1 VRSLFDFL
9 IQKEVV
15 PSEDLDELRLEAESR
30 GVSVYQLLLQQRRI
44 KEEPFL
50 RWVSEEWGI
59 PFYPSLTGIR
69 EDQGLIRDL
78 PIQYLRRHGLY
89 PLYRENGT
97 VHLALCDPFDL
108 QALDEFGSLL
118 QARPVPV
125 LAPSEEILSAINRSF
140 DQAESSSEAIIQDM
154 DSAEEDEAG
163 FLEASAS
170 GADLLEETSDA
181 PVVRLV
187 NHILTKAVRSGASD
201 IHFEPFENKLFVRYR
216 LDGVLYTFHTLSRR
230 LHAPAVS
237 RVKVMAGLNI
247 AEKRVPQDGRI
258 EIRIG
263 DRRIDLRI
271 SCLPTI
277 YGERVVMRLLEK
289 DARLLSLE
297 EIGLAGGELDTI
309 RRLATMSHG
318 IVLVTGPTGSGKT
331 TTLYSALNYINTSD
345 KNILTVEDPV
355 EYQLEGIG
363 QMQIH
368 SAVGL
373 TFANSLR
380 SMLRQDPDVILV
392 GEIRDLETAEIAVQ
406 AALTG
411 HLVFST
417 LHTNDAAGG
426 ITRLFNMGIEPFLVS
441 SSLRAI
447 VAQRLV
453 RILCPA
459 CKEPY
464 TLTEREISRQGLE
477 GRISPEQT
485 LYAPGGCEQC
495 LDTGYRGRTALF
507 EILELNESL
516 QTLILGTS
524 DSNRIRGE
532 ALSSGMRTL
541 RDNGLAKAAQ
551 GLTSIDEV
559 LRVTQV

>member
-1 VRSLFDFL
+1 MRSLFDFL
-9 IQKEVV
+9 VHEEVV
-15 PSEDLDELRLEAESR
+15 SSQELEGLREEAEQK
-30 GVSVYQLLLQQRRI
+30 GITVYQLLLQRRRI
-44 KEEPFL
+44 SEEPFL
-50 RWVSEEWGI
+50 RAVSREWGV
-59 PFYPSLTGIR
+59 PFYSTLTNVR
-69 EDQGLIRDL
+69 EEPELIRDL
-78 PIQYLRRHGLY
+78 PIQYLKRHGLY
-89 PLYRENGT
+89 PLCRDNGS
-97 VHLALCDPFDL
+97 VHLALSDPFAL
-108 QALDEFGSLL
+108 QSLDELGTLL
-118 QARPVPV
+118 RARPIPV
-125 LAPSEEILSAINRSF
+125 LAPSEEVLSAINRSF
-140 DQAESSSEAIIQDM
+140 DQADSESEGIIQDM
-154 DSAEEDEAG
+154 DSEEEG
-163 FLEASAS
+163 GVERLETGS

-187 NHILTKAVRSGASD
+187 NHVLTRAVRSGASD
-201 IHFEPFENKLFVRYR
+201 IHLEPYENKLFVRLR
-216 LDGVLYTFHTLSRR
+216 LDGVLYTFYTLSRKM
-230 LHAPAVS
+230 HAPAVS

-297 EIGLAGGELDTI
+297 EIGLDGEELSTI

-331 TTLYSALNYINTSD
+331 TSLYSALNYINTPD

-363 QMQIH
+363 QMQVNPG
-368 SAVGL
+368 VGL
-373 TFANSLR
+373 TFARSLR

-417 LHTNDAAGG
+417 LHTNDAASG
-426 ITRLFNMGIEPFLVS
+426 ITRLINMGIEPFLVS

-447 VAQRLV
+447 LAQRLV

-464 TLTEREISRQGLE
+464 TLSETEISRQGLE
-477 GRISPEQT
+477 GRIPPERT
-485 LYAPGGCEQC
+485 IYAPCGCDNC
-495 LDTGYRGRTALF
+495 LQTGYKGRTALF
-507 EILELNESL
+507 EILELNEAL
-516 QTLILGTS
+516 QHLILDTS
-524 DSNRIRGE
+524 DSNRIRSE
-532 ALSSGMRTL
+532 ALSWGMKTL
-541 RDNGLAKAAQ
+541 RDNGMAKVVR

-559 LRVTQV
+559 LRVTQI

>member
-9 IQKEVV
+9 VHEEVV
-15 PSEDLDELRLEAESR
+15 SSQELEGLREEAEQK
-30 GVSVYQLLLQQRRI
+30 GITVYQLLLQRRRI
-44 KEEPFL
+44 SEEPFL
-50 RWVSEEWGI
+50 RAVSREWGVS
-59 PFYPSLTGIR
+59 FYSTLTNVR
-69 EDQGLIRDL
+69 EEPELIRDL
-78 PIQYLRRHGLY
+78 PIQYLKRHGLY
-89 PLYRENGT
+89 PLCRDNGS
-97 VHLALCDPFDL
+97 VHLALSDPFAL
-108 QALDEFGSLL
+108 QSLDELGTLL
-118 QARPVPV
+118 RARPIPV
-125 LAPSEEILSAINRSF
+125 LAPSEEVLSAINRSF
-140 DQAESSSEAIIQDM
+140 DQADSESEGIIQDM
-154 DSAEEDEAG
+154 DSEEEG
-163 FLEASAS
+163 GVERLETGS

-187 NHILTKAVRSGASD
+187 NHVLTRAVRSGASD
-201 IHFEPFENKLFVRYR
+201 IHLEPYENKLFVRLR
-216 LDGVLYTFHTLSRR
+216 LDGVLYTFYTLSRKM
-230 LHAPAVS
+230 HAPAVS

-297 EIGLAGGELDTI
+297 EIGLDGEELSTI

-331 TTLYSALNYINTSD
+331 TSLYSALNYINTPD

-363 QMQIH
+363 QMQVNPG
-368 SAVGL
+368 VGL
-373 TFANSLR
+373 TFARSLR

-417 LHTNDAAGG
+417 LHTNDAASG
-426 ITRLFNMGIEPFLVS
+426 ITRLINMGIEPFLVS

-447 VAQRLV
+447 LAQRLV

-464 TLTEREISRQGLE
+464 TLSETEISRQGLE
-477 GRISPEQT
+477 GRIPPERT
-485 LYAPGGCEQC
+485 IYAPCGCDNC
-495 LDTGYRGRTALF
+495 LQTGYKGRTALF
-507 EILELNESL
+507 EILELNEAL
-516 QTLILGTS
+516 QHLILDTS
-524 DSNRIRGE
+524 DSNRIRSE
-532 ALSSGMRTL
+532 ALSWGMKTL
-541 RDNGLAKAAQ
+541 RDNGMAKVVR

-559 LRVTQV
+559 LRVTQI

>member
-9 IQKEVV
+9 VHKEIVS
-15 PSEDLDELRLEAESR
+15 SEELDDLQREAERR
-30 GVSVYQLLLQQRRI
+30 GCSVYQLLLQQRRI

-50 RWVSEEWGI
+50 RSISEEWDVPYYGT
-59 PFYPSLTGIR
+59 LTGVQ
-69 EDQGLIRDL
+69 EDQGLIGNL
-78 PIQYLRRHGLY
+78 PIQYLKKHSLY
-89 PLYRENGT
+89 PMSQENGT
-97 VHLALCDPFDL
+97 VRLALSDRFDL

-118 QARPVPV
+118 DARPVPV
-125 LAPSEEILSAINRSF
+125 LAPSEEVISAINRSF
-140 DQAESSSEAIIQDM
+140 DQAESESEAIIQDM
-154 DSAEEDEAG
+154 DGGEEGELAP
-163 FLEASAS
+163 LESS
-170 GADLLEETSDA
+170 GGADLLEETSDA

-187 NHILTKAVRSGASD
+187 NHILAKAVRSGASD
-201 IHFEPFENKLFVRYR
+201 VHLEPYENKLFVRLR
-216 LDGVLYTFHTLSRR
+216 LDGVLYTFHTLSRK

-297 EIGLAGGELDTI
+297 EIGLVGRDLDTI
-309 RRLATMSHG
+309 RRLATMTHG

-331 TTLYSALNYINTSD
+331 TSLYSALNYINTPD

-368 SAVGL
+368 PAVGL
-373 TFANSLR
+373 TFAKSLR

-417 LHTNDAAGG
+417 LHTNDAASG
-426 ITRLFNMGIEPFLVS
+426 ITRLINMGVEPFLVS

-453 RILCPA
+453 RILCSE

-464 TLTEREISRQGLE
+464 TLSDREISRQGLD
-477 GRISPEQT
+477 GRIQPGQT
-485 LYAPGGCEQC
+485 LYAPKGCDQC
-495 LDTGYRGRTALF
+495 LDTGYKGRTALF
-507 EILELNESL
+507 EILELEEAMQN
-516 QTLILGTS
+516 LILDTS
-524 DSNRIRGE
+524 DSNRIRNQ
-532 ALSSGMRTL
+532 ALSSGMNTL
-541 RDNGLAKAAQ
+541 RDNGLIKAAQ
-551 GLTSIDEV
+551 GVTSIDEV
-559 LRVTQV
+559 LRVTQI

>member
-1 VRSLFDFL
+1 MRSLFDFL
-9 IQKEVV
+9 VHEEVV
-15 PSEDLDELRLEAESR
+15 SSQELEGLREEAEQK
-30 GVSVYQLLLQQRRI
+30 GITVYQLLLQRRRI
-44 KEEPFL
+44 SEEPFL
-50 RWVSEEWGI
+50 RAVSREWGV
-59 PFYPSLTGIR
+59 PFYSTLTNVR
-69 EDQGLIRDL
+69 EEPELIRDL
-78 PIQYLRRHGLY
+78 PIQYLKRHGLY
-89 PLYRENGT
+89 PLRRNNGS
-97 VHLALCDPFDL
+97 VHLALSDPFAL
-108 QALDEFGSLL
+108 QSLDELGTLL
-118 QARPVPV
+118 RARPIPV
-125 LAPSEEILSAINRSF
+125 LAPSEEVLSAINRSF
-140 DQAESSSEAIIQDM
+140 DQADSESEGIIQDM
-154 DSAEEDEAG
+154 DSEEEG
-163 FLEASAS
+163 GVERLETGS

-187 NHILTKAVRSGASD
+187 NHVLTRAVRSGASD
-201 IHFEPFENKLFVRYR
+201 IHLEPYENKLFVRLR
-216 LDGVLYTFHTLSRR
+216 LDGVLYTFYTLSRKM
-230 LHAPAVS
+230 HAPAVS

-297 EIGLAGGELDTI
+297 EIGLDGEELSTI

-331 TTLYSALNYINTSD
+331 TSLYSALNYINTPD

-363 QMQIH
+363 QMQVNPG
-368 SAVGL
+368 VGL
-373 TFANSLR
+373 TFARSLR

-417 LHTNDAAGG
+417 LHTNDAASG
-426 ITRLFNMGIEPFLVS
+426 ITRLINMGIEPFLVS

-447 VAQRLV
+447 LAQRLV

-464 TLTEREISRQGLE
+464 TLSETEISRQGLE
-477 GRISPEQT
+477 GRIPPERT
-485 LYAPGGCEQC
+485 IYAPCGCDNC
-495 LDTGYRGRTALF
+495 LQTGYKGRTALF
-507 EILELNESL
+507 EILELNEAL
-516 QTLILGTS
+516 QHLILDTS
-524 DSNRIRGE
+524 DSNRIRSE
-532 ALSSGMRTL
+532 ALSWGMRTL
-541 RDNGLAKAAQ
+541 RDNGMAKVVR

-559 LRVTQV
+559 LRVTQI